1 MIKSIVMLALI
12 LMIGPAMCEA
22 GNQGGFAGSFLEIP
36 IDARAT
42 AMGGAYNA
50 VSDDGAAMLYNPAGI
65 QSISDRIFTS
75 SYRAMKLD
83 RKLGYLSFIMPTH
96 QESSLGFSWLYAGY
110 GDVEERDISG
120 RITGTSISANEHDFG
135 ISFAKRFMPYLAI
148 GARLNYYIK
157 SMDYL
162 DASSVGINVG
172 GLLYIDS
179 LFRYGSMES
188 KPITDLTAGLV
199 IKNLAAKYPWET
211 EGEGLNATQED
222 NFPITVGVGSS
233 FKALKRKL
241 LVAIDAEILIKS
253 VEWEESTET
262 GVSTEK
268 ETYTDGYF
276 RIGGEYNVVKELMVR
291 AGLNNGTMT
300 AGAGFVFEFG
310 FGGLRFDYAFMADKA
325 DEGEDHVMT
334 LGIRF

>member
-12 LMIGPAMCEA
+12 LLMGPAMCEA

-199 IKNLAAKYPWET
+199 IK
-211 EGEGLNATQED
+211 
-222 NFPITVGVGSS
+222 
-233 FKALKRKL
+233 
-241 LVAIDAEILIKS
+241 AEILIKS